1 MGCLEMIVLDTH
13 VWIWW
18 LSNKEKLSDHALQHI
33 EQAVVESSL
42 VLSSISTWEI
52 AMLVEKNRLDLSI
65 NVRDWIRKTE
75 GLSFVQFVPMDNT
88 ILLRSVEL
96 PGKFHADP
104 ADRMIVAT
112 ALTMG
117 LPIVTKNKKIQS
129 YSPVET
135 IW

>member
-1 MGCLEMIVLDTH
+1 MIVLDTH

-18 LSNKEKLSDHALQHI
+18 LSNKEKLSKYAMRSI
-33 EQAVVESSL
+33 EQAVAESSL

-52 AMLVEKNRLDLSI
+52 AMLVEKKRLELSI

-96 PGKFHADP
+96 PGEFHADP

-117 LPIVTKNKKIQS
+117 LPVVTKDRKIQS
-129 YSPVET
+129 YRHVET